1 VCLSRRRAGM
11 AEDEGDSLFMLTKR
25 VREAVT
31 LINALDE
38 NHLAVVVKRLARSTG
53 ERGPPFSDD
62 ELEQLQA
69 RLQIPAAD
77 LTTVIEAC
85 SFFLEV

>member
-1 VCLSRRRAGM
+1 M

-38 NHLAVVVKRLARSTG
+38 NHLAVVGNYLYL
-53 ERGPPFSDD
+53 F
-62 ELEQLQA
+62 
-69 RLQIPAAD
+69 
-77 LTTVIEAC
+77 
-85 SFFLEV
+85 